1 MPYSF
6 TTSQSPVLLQ
16 HYNDNHVSHQPPT
29 RQPSTGRKSS
39 LLRKQTNYP
48 RHERESLVPL
58 RRHIPHRRRKQPRS
72 SPMPR
77 PNLLY
82 LRPQRIRRL
91 LRAPPLQSPHT
102 PPLPPQILLRRVPLR
117 RDALRSQGQVQHRE
131 QQDGGY
137 VCECKYQAE
146 CRVVD

>member
-1 MPYSF
+1 MGRSNSLF
-6 TTSQSPVLLQ
+6 FLLLQ
-16 HYNDNHVSHQPPT
+16 
-29 RQPSTGRKSS
+29 STIRSFKP
-39 LLRKQTNYP
+39 LLRNFLASALQLHDFT
-48 RHERESLVPL
+48 V
-58 RRHIPHRRRKQPRS
+58 S
-72 SPMPR
+72 STSTT
-77 PNLLY
+77 L
-82 LRPQRIRRL
+82 QRQSCLASTSRL